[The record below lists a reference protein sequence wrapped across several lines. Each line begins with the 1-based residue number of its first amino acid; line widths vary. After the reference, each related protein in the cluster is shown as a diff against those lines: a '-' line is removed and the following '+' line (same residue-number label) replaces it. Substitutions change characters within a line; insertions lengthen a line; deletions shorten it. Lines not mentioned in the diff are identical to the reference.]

1 MPKQINVKLGFEADT
16 SQAKKQIQDLQKSLD
31 GLMTSSMK
39 NTSMQDFSKGMIEAQ
54 QSAVKLKSILGESM
68 NIDTGRLDLV
78 KFNQQL
84 QDSGLTLSKLGSQ
97 LSSLGPEGKKAF
109 LSLAD
114 SIVTAQKPMVETNK
128 LLDGMWT
135 ALKNTARWQ
144 LSSSMLHGFMSS
156 IQGAYGYAQDLNASL
171 NSIRIVS
178 GQSVEQMAAFAD
190 QANRSAQALNTSTLA
205 YTDAALIFYQQ
216 GLSGDAVTERVD
228 TVLKLSNVTGDSAE
242 QVSNYMTAIW
252 NNFYDGS
259 ESLES
264 FADKITALGAA
275 TASSSAEIS
284 AGLQQFAAIGQTVG
298 LSYDYAV
305 TALAT
310 IVAKTR
316 QSESTV
322 GNGLRTI
329 FARLSS
335 LKQGDTTEDG
345 VDLTKYTKALQDI
358 GVNLFDQNGQY
369 REMDGI
375 LDDIGEKWQTLS
387 KNQQISLA
395 QTVGGVRQYATIM
408 ALFDD
413 WGQFQRNLNVTQ
425 NSEGALEEQAEIYAE
440 SWEAARKRVQTAWQ
454 AIYQDLIDDK
464 FFISILNGIAD
475 VLKGVDK
482 LIDSIGGLKG
492 VLTTI
497 GAIATQVFGKQL
509 EIGLK
514 NAQTNINKMFFGD
527 AISNKLAD
535 EAVKAAKE
543 RLSDKKEDQGQNTI
557 IENQIYQIEMNKKLR
572 ESRQELTQDEM
583 DYYQALLKTTGEL
596 AKQSSLSTE
605 NVLKIN
611 EEFNKIR
618 DNGLYTLYNS
628 AGVENNSKREK
639 DWEKILT
646 GQDDNF
652 NKLALQ
658 AETPEGIKAL
668 TQAYKE
674 EAEAIGFT
682 SEFMSKLI
690 KLTRDKSLAEQQE
703 AQDLEKLENFQNAV
717 NVAKDMG
724 ISLDKGL
731 LEGLTQESGALMV
744 LAQQK
749 QAELLDLDQSS
760 KEYKELEAEI
770 DNITERYNK
779 LNDIISKIDTTKG
792 VPEPPGESPGLN
804 LNISGIVKGAQAVT
818 QLTMAW
824 TTLSSAYKVVKDD
837 SIPIQEKFTRVL
849 TALGMAIPAIVN
861 GFTSLKIAM
870 TEAIIPFIVSHAAIV
885 AVVAAL
891 AALGA
896 AAYYF
901 SNQEEIAAKKSAKAA
916 QEAREE
922 WQKSKDAYDN
932 LYNSL
937 TSYQDGVKALE
948 ELKEGTVEWTKAV
961 LDLNNQVLELLE
973 LYPELAQYV
982 TSTNGVLQISQ
993 EGMQALIDT
1002 QYTETMQKQLD
1013 YANKNFNASS
1023 DQKELA
1029 YKEAGESISYRSSG
1043 NGGMAAGSEKQISK
1057 DIMRAA
1063 AEVWGENSSL
1073 FNSDKEG
1080 NLIDTEGLISA
1091 LENHGAELGKD
1102 AEVIAQ
1108 ALSQQQ
1114 AVVADVY
1121 GKNIGFANQAQA
1133 IYDSVYQQVI
1143 SSELTDQEKN
1153 LSDEDKSLYNSFL
1166 QDRLADQV
1174 SRFEEEKGSEATI
1187 EEIAGLL
1194 NSLVN
1199 SFGSAEGLKDAV
1211 VGDRLSEM
1219 GNQLIE
1225 NQGLNASDSSTQKI
1239 RDDLKEYYN
1248 GLSDE
1253 DKKLFL
1259 TLDIDKETSKEQ
1271 LDEKLQ
1277 ETKAEIEEAQR
1288 NDIEGVRSSLDSDVD
1303 EEEWESLANY
1313 IHDNAEEINQFAEAN
1328 ERLSEDLLNSK
1339 KSSAELAEA
1348 ILRFDDAIQNVTDN
1362 YEEWMDMLNSGS
1374 LQDKAKAANQLADAY
1389 GDLLDIDGS
1398 QLSASFLESTENL
1411 DLMKAAIEGNSEAYD
1426 QLQQKMG
1433 EDIIAHLEFA
1443 PDDLSNF
1450 YNELDIIKGM
1460 LDRRNFDDLEI
1471 GAELNDQAFL
1481 NELTNMVNAAHMTA
1495 EEATAYLASMG
1506 IDAEIEEQQ
1515 VDEEEVNE
1523 TPDFVPHIT
1532 EMEHASGQAYR
1543 MNGTEP
1549 EAVPLDYQFYG
1560 VTYEPKPN
1568 DLITKKQAKG
1578 FTLKV
1583 KSAKKSSG
1591 GDFKYKHS
1599 NHGGGANGA
1608 GNTRGSGGKGG
1619 GGGGGSKK
1627 KTVKEHK
1634 KPEKKEDRYHDIK
1647 ERIEDLNIELKRLQK
1662 TEDRVYGKAKLKYMD
1677 QEIEKLEKQI
1687 ELTDEYIAEIKKYA
1701 AIDQANLR
1709 GIGMGAQF
1717 DENGRLTNYEEVLS
1731 NIVSS
1736 YNSSIAAYNSAADA
1750 FNASAQEDEDSAA
1763 LEIAEK
1769 QVSAAKEV
1777 YDERLKI
1784 LDQYEDTY
1792 NLYQQKMDERID
1804 QVWELF
1810 NKRLEKITWRIEF
1823 ELDWNEKELTQFD
1836 WLLKYIGKD
1845 ADHAA
1850 DAVANLSKQM
1860 GVYEESLEWAKQG
1873 IAGIFDLHGITF
1885 DFDNADPQQLY
1896 NQLAD
1901 FMNAQNLESQ
1911 LTEKEADALLD
1922 YMDAMRDAYDGMY
1935 DAWIDAHDHM
1945 MNAWDEWQERLQD
1958 GLNDIAQY
1966 GKELEGIQKIID
1978 LTGRKMLKM
1987 TTQDINRMNQALVVN
2002 AQEYLRAAT
2011 ARRDALEP
2019 SVQAAEA
2026 HLQEL
2031 IAGGASEEA
2040 IQLARDEYR
2049 KMMEDWQ
2056 DATNDWYDAFADAL
2070 QAGENAF
2077 NAFIENST
2085 KDYKEGFGKMDLDY
2099 MTEQFDRQKKVRDL
2113 YLDDYQKY
2121 HELNKT
2127 AQELN
2132 KSLAATNNDLIRE
2145 KLLDLQDD
2153 MNASMQDGVKISS
2166 AQAEIYARR
2175 VALLQAEAELLDAQN
2190 AKSAV
2195 RMTRDNEGN
2204 FSYTYT
2210 ADQEQIGEAENNYG
2224 DKFYELLEFERNYAD
2239 QIQEEM
2245 LQSFQDF
2252 IDRRNEIAELYK
2264 DDQDAYNQAMEELQ
2278 EEYLAYMDYYVGEL
2292 DMDFYEMGRLRDDDW
2307 LDFEDITGQKL
2318 AEHDDF
2324 IDHFTDTITGELTED
2339 YNTAGELANQWRAL
2353 MEKSCQDST
2362 QAVSNYQINTET
2374 TYNKA
2379 GENIETYGQKVNQK
2393 FDEMA
2398 NKSVNTA
2405 DAVEDMANDMVNAM
2419 AAIQGETYEL
2429 DNTWAYVM
2437 DDMRNQIA
2445 NTISAL
2451 QQLMQS
2457 LDLVVQ
2463 KAQAAIA
2470 AAQAAAMAQQ
2480 WAGLG
2485 NDVGGGSGPGGGSGN
2500 NPGGSRTPSGPT
2512 DINADT
2518 IYYIPNGAPSNLGI
2532 TARGDV
2538 NYVENGGKH
2547 NTTEIYPG
2555 KGSSMGNGIP
2565 SNIPKRASGG
2575 YTGAWG
2581 PEGVV
2586 NILHEKEYV
2595 LNKDDTANIFKV
2607 VDIVRELDNK
2617 FGLSQGLGNFANSII
2632 SSGSLAMAGAGTM
2645 DQNVHIEANFPN
2657 VQSHSEI
2664 EMALNNLINS
2674 ASQYVNKK

>member
-1 MPKQINVKLGFEADT
+1 
-16 SQAKKQIQDLQKSLD
+16 
-31 GLMTSSMK
+31 
-39 NTSMQDFSKGMIEAQ
+39 
-54 QSAVKLKSILGESM
+54 
-68 NIDTGRLDLV
+68 
-78 KFNQQL
+78 
-84 QDSGLTLSKLGSQ
+84 
-97 LSSLGPEGKKAF
+97 
-109 LSLAD
+109 
-114 SIVTAQKPMVETNK
+114 
-128 LLDGMWT
+128 
-135 ALKNTARWQ
+135 
-144 LSSSMLHGFMSS
+144 
-156 IQGAYGYAQDLNASL
+156 
-171 NSIRIVS
+171 
-178 GQSVEQMAAFAD
+178 
-190 QANRSAQALNTSTLA
+190 
-205 YTDAALIFYQQ
+205 
-216 GLSGDAVTERVD
+216 
-228 TVLKLSNVTGDSAE
+228 
-242 QVSNYMTAIW
+242 
-252 NNFYDGS
+252 
-259 ESLES
+259 
-264 FADKITALGAA
+264 
-275 TASSSAEIS
+275 
-284 AGLQQFAAIGQTVG
+284 
-298 LSYDYAV
+298 
-305 TALAT
+305 
-310 IVAKTR
+310 
-316 QSESTV
+316 
-322 GNGLRTI
+322 
-329 FARLSS
+329 
-335 LKQGDTTEDG
+335 
-345 VDLTKYTKALQDI
+345 
-358 GVNLFDQNGQY
+358 
-369 REMDGI
+369 
-375 LDDIGEKWQTLS
+375 
-387 KNQQISLA
+387 
-395 QTVGGVRQYATIM
+395 
-408 ALFDD
+408 
-413 WGQFQRNLNVTQ
+413 
-425 NSEGALEEQAEIYAE
+425 
-440 SWEAARKRVQTAWQ
+440 
-454 AIYQDLIDDK
+454 
-464 FFISILNGIAD
+464 
-475 VLKGVDK
+475 
-482 LIDSIGGLKG
+482 
-492 VLTTI
+492 
-497 GAIATQVFGKQL
+497 
-509 EIGLK
+509 
-514 NAQTNINKMFFGD
+514 
-527 AISNKLAD
+527 
-535 EAVKAAKE
+535 
-543 RLSDKKEDQGQNTI
+543 
-557 IENQIYQIEMNKKLR
+557 
-572 ESRQELTQDEM
+572 
-583 DYYQALLKTTGEL
+583 
-596 AKQSSLSTE
+596 
-605 NVLKIN
+605 
-611 EEFNKIR
+611 
-618 DNGLYTLYNS
+618 
-628 AGVENNSKREK
+628 
-639 DWEKILT
+639 
-646 GQDDNF
+646 
-652 NKLALQ
+652 
-658 AETPEGIKAL
+658 
-668 TQAYKE
+668 
-674 EAEAIGFT
+674 
-682 SEFMSKLI
+682 
-690 KLTRDKSLAEQQE
+690 
-703 AQDLEKLENFQNAV
+703 
-717 NVAKDMG
+717 
-724 ISLDKGL
+724 
-731 LEGLTQESGALMV
+731 
-744 LAQQK
+744 
-749 QAELLDLDQSS
+749 
-760 KEYKELEAEI
+760 
-770 DNITERYNK
+770 
-779 LNDIISKIDTTKG
+779 
-792 VPEPPGESPGLN
+792 
-804 LNISGIVKGAQAVT
+804 
-818 QLTMAW
+818 
-824 TTLSSAYKVVKDD
+824 
-837 SIPIQEKFTRVL
+837 
-849 TALGMAIPAIVN
+849 
-861 GFTSLKIAM
+861 
-870 TEAIIPFIVSHAAIV
+870 
-885 AVVAAL
+885 
-891 AALGA
+891 
-896 AAYYF
+896 
-901 SNQEEIAAKKSAKAA
+901 
-916 QEAREE
+916 
-922 WQKSKDAYDN
+922 
-932 LYNSL
+932 
-937 TSYQDGVKALE
+937 
-948 ELKEGTVEWTKAV
+948 
-961 LDLNNQVLELLE
+961 
-973 LYPELAQYV
+973 
-982 TSTNGVLQISQ
+982 
-993 EGMQALIDT
+993 
-1002 QYTETMQKQLD
+1002 
-1013 YANKNFNASS
+1013 
-1023 DQKELA
+1023 
-1029 YKEAGESISYRSSG
+1029 
-1043 NGGMAAGSEKQISK
+1043 
-1057 DIMRAA
+1057 
-1063 AEVWGENSSL
+1063 
-1073 FNSDKEG
+1073 
-1080 NLIDTEGLISA
+1080 
-1091 LENHGAELGKD
+1091 
-1102 AEVIAQ
+1102 
-1108 ALSQQQ
+1108 
-1114 AVVADVY
+1114 
-1121 GKNIGFANQAQA
+1121 
-1133 IYDSVYQQVI
+1133 
-1143 SSELTDQEKN
+1143 
-1153 LSDEDKSLYNSFL
+1153 
-1166 QDRLADQV
+1166 
-1174 SRFEEEKGSEATI
+1174 
-1187 EEIAGLL
+1187 
-1194 NSLVN
+1194 
-1199 SFGSAEGLKDAV
+1199 
-1211 VGDRLSEM
+1211 M

-1225 NQGLNASDSSTQKI
+1225 NQGLNTSDSSTQKI
-1239 RDDLKEYYN
+1239 RDHLKEYYN

-1481 NELTNMVNAAHMTA
+1481 NELTNMVNAANMTA

-1506 IDAEIEEQQ
+1506 IDAEITKHE
-1515 VDEEEVNE
+1515 VDAEEVQEQVGFAPKITYDKAHYGYEYPGGSEGGKEYETLSATFPKVINE
-1523 TPDFVPHIT
+1523 PVVST
-1532 EMEHASGQAYR
+1532 ETA
-1543 MNGTEP
+1543 T
-1549 EAVPLDYQFYG
+1549 
-1560 VTYEPKPN
+1560 
-1568 DLITKKQAKG
+1568 KQAKG
-1578 FTLKV
+1578 FTLEV
-1583 KSAKKSSG
+1583 KSAKKRSG
-1591 GDFKYKHS
+1591 GGFKYKQS

-1619 GGGGGSKK
+1619 GGGGSSKK
-1627 KTVKEHK
+1627 PTVKEHK

-1647 ERIEDLNIELKRLQK
+1647 ERIEDLNTELKRLQK

-1810 NKRLEKITWRIEF
+1810 DKRLEKITWRIEF

-2210 ADQEQIGEAENNYG
+2210 ADQEQIGEAQNNYG
-2224 DKFYELLEFERNYAD
+2224 DKFYELLDFERNYAD

-2264 DDQDAYNQAMEELQ
+2264 DDQDAYNQAMQDLQ

-2307 LDFEDITGQKL
+2307 LDFEDITRQKL

-2324 IDHFTDTITGELTED
+2324 IDHFTDTITGQLTED

-2405 DAVEDMANDMVNAM
+2405 DAVEDMSNDMVNAM

-2470 AAQAAAMAQQ
+2470 AAQAAAAAQQ

-2500 NPGGSRTPSGPT
+2500 TGTGTGPGKSPSEINPNNANVYVYGNLVSDGGT
-2512 DINADT
+2512 T
-2518 IYYIPNGAPSNLGI
+2518 IKTYNPNGN
-2532 TARGDV
+2532 
-2538 NYVENGGKH
+2538 
-2547 NTTEIYPG
+2547 
-2555 KGSSMGNGIP
+2555 SSLDNHWRDKMSKLSGYEFDT
-2565 SNIPKRASGG
+2565 GG
-2575 YTGAWG
+2575 YTGSWG
-2581 PEGVV
+2581 SEGR
-2586 NILHEKEYV
+2586 IATLHEKELV
-2595 LNKDDTANIFKV
+2595 LNKEDTSNMLNIIGMTRDLVNNFSAFNELS
-2607 VDIVRELDNK
+2607 DI
-2617 FGLSQGLGNFANSII
+2617 ANSII
-2632 SSGSLAMAGAGTM
+2632 GSSSLAMAGAGTM